1 MWKYCVYIIFIPS
14 STPLILPMS
23 PMVSKFYII
32 FNYFCLYMQIY
43 THIITNTQTSI
54 KATEFI

>member
-1 MWKYCVYIIFIPS
+1 MEVLCLYHFHPILHPS
-14 STPLILPMS
+14 DSS
-23 PMVSKFYII
+23 HVPMVSKFYII